1 MKIGFFV
8 FDGMTQLDFTGP
20 LQVLGRAPGAEVSII
35 ARTMDKVTTDGA
47 LTLLPTHDLTN
58 APDLDLVCVPG
69 GFGIVDIASDTAAID
84 FIRRQ
89 GEQADYVTSVCTGA
103 LILGAAGLLQ
113 GKKATTHWA
122 YHDLLPLFGA
132 APVKQRVVRDG
143 NLFTGGGVT
152 AGIDF
157 ALTILGEIA
166 GEDHART
173 VQLGLEYDPHPPW
186 NSGHP
191 DNADPATLAAARKR
205 YAPAV
210 AKTRAAFTASLSS
223 QTEQ

>member
-8 FDGMTQLDFTGP
+8 FANMTQLDFTGP
-20 LQVLGRAPGAEVSII
+20 LQVLGRAPDADVSVI
-35 ARTMDKVTTDGA
+35 ARSLAPVKTDGA
-47 LTLLPTHDLTN
+47 LTLLPTHDVTT

-69 GFGIVDIASDTAAID
+69 GFGIDAVARDDVSIE
-84 FIRRQ
+84 FLRRQ
-89 GEQADYVTSVCTGA
+89 GAQAQYVTSVCTGA
-103 LILGAAGLLQ
+103 LILGAAGLLT
-113 GKKATTHWA
+113 GRRATTHWA
-122 YHDLLPLFGA
+122 YHDLLTLFGA
-132 APVKQRVVRDG
+132 EPVKQRVVRDA

-166 GEDHART
+166 GADYART

-191 DNADPATLAAARKR
+191 DTADPAALAAARKR
-205 YAPAV
+205 YATAV
-210 AKTRAAFTASLSS
+210 AKTRAAFS
-223 QTEQ
+223 QAPDKR